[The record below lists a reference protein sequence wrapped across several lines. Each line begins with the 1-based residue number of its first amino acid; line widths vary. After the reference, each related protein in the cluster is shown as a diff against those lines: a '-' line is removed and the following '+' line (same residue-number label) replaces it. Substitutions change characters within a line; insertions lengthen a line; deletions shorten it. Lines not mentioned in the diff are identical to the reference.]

1 MNNLSI
7 IAAIGN
13 KFELGFKNQL
23 LCHLPVD
30 LKRFKNITTNATII
44 MGANTWNS
52 LPKKPLPLRRNIV
65 MVYEENINFPEA
77 ETIHSLEAAMQAVE
91 TEKEAFIIGGA
102 SIYNLFIDKVDKL
115 YLTRI
120 HANFEADVFFPSVDF
135 SQWNLIEDLFVP
147 KDEQN
152 IYDLQFQT
160 YIRKS
165 LSFF

>member
-1 MNNLSI
+1 MDNLSI
-7 IAAIGN
+7 IAVVGN
-13 KFELGFKNQL
+13 RFELGYKNQL

-30 LKRFKNITTNATII
+30 LKRFKNITSGATVI
-44 MGANTWNS
+44 MGSKTWES

-65 MVYEENINFPEA
+65 MEYDQNAVFEGAEVAHSMEE
-77 ETIHSLEAAMQAVE
+77 AMQMIAS
-91 TEKEAFIIGGA
+91 EKEAFIIGGT

-120 HANFEADVFFPSVDF
+120 HADFEADVFFPNIDF
-135 SQWNLIEDLFVP
+135 SQWKLTEDQFVF

-160 YIRKS
+160 YTKNLII
-165 LSFF
+165 